1 MTTTSNQVQLLVMAK
16 TPVPGRVKTRLCP
29 PATPESAA
37 RIAAAALSDTL
48 DTVAATPAAYHT
60 LVLADLRDSDM
71 DSVWAPDDR
80 PAPVTLVPQ
89 RGDGLADRLANAY
102 ADTARPARP
111 NLPNQPNLP
120 TLLIGMDT
128 PQVTVE
134 LLAAATDHLT
144 SAPGPVDAVLGMAA
158 DGGWWALGLND
169 PRHAEALRGVPMSTP
184 DTGQLTLAALERR
197 GLRVVMLPVLRDV
210 DTAADAWA
218 VAAARPG
225 GRFGRAVARLLPNNI
240 PDQIPSAGQAG
251 PTAAVPRSFREE
263 LVATGAGGLA

>member
-48 DTVAATPAAYHT
+48 DTVAATPAAHHT

-71 DSVWAPDDR
+71 DSVWTPDDR
-80 PAPVTLVPQ
+80 PAPVTVVPQ

-102 ADTARPARP
+102 ADTARPAG
-111 NLPNQPNLP
+111 PNQPNLP

-128 PQVTVE
+128 PQVTAE
-134 LLAAATDHLT
+134 LLAAATDRLT
-144 SAPGPVDAVLGMAA
+144 SAAGPVDAVLGMAA
-158 DGGWWALGLND
+158 DGGWWTLGLND

-225 GRFGRAVARLLPNNI
+225 GRFGRAVARLLPHDP
-240 PDQIPSAGQAG
+240 PDQIPSAGQAGQAG
-251 PTAAVPRSFREE
+251 PTAAVPRGFREE
-263 LVATGAGGLA
+263 LLATGSGGLA